1 MPQAQ
6 YYEEGFKKQFEAAIP
21 VLIILLLIIGVIAL
35 NPSLV
40 RGVPILGDMFGGSAV
55 DVLVI
60 GESANE
66 ANDWRGYLTGNL
78 ALQVFGNPLNVE
90 VMTDAQ
96 YNKISSAGWIDNQG
110 YDIVVLT
117 ATDLD
122 PAIQL
127 VIKEW
132 VNSGGKLLVIGTG
145 GTQVNGR
152 WAELAGVMPVS
163 CAQGDCSGVIEQV
176 YAPTLYI
183 ADGMFENGLANNVD
197 TATPMTLGNG
207 SINIA
212 DVTVIGSHIIY
223 IGGFGSAAE
232 VMAGETGTIYPGIA
246 ESASVAGGKVVW
258 MSFNPTTEN
267 IDANV
272 ESSLV
277 INAFAYLTGMPG
289 YKGA

>member
-6 YYEEGFKKQFEAAIP
+6 YYEQGFKRQFEAAIP

-40 RGVPILGDMFGGSAV
+40 RGVPVLGDLFGGSAV

-60 GESANE
+60 GESAGE
-66 ANDWRGYLTGNL
+66 ANDWRGYLSGNL

-96 YNKISSAGWIDNQG
+96 YNMISSAGWIDNQG
-110 YDIVVLT
+110 YDIIVLT

-122 PAIQL
+122 PALQL
-127 VIKEW
+127 IMKEW
-132 VNSGGKLLVIGTG
+132 VGGGGKLLVVGTG

-152 WAELAGVMPVS
+152 WAELASVMPVS
-163 CAQGDCSGVIEQV
+163 CPQGDCSGVMNQV
-176 YAPTLYI
+176 YAPTLYV
-183 ADGMFENGLANNVD
+183 AEGMFTNGLGKNVD
-197 TATPMTLGNG
+197 TATPMTAGNG

-212 DVTVIGSHIIY
+212 DATVTGSQILY
-223 IGGFGSAAE
+223 IGGFPSAAE
-232 VMAGETGTIYPGIA
+232 VTAGSTGTIYPGIA

-277 INAFAYLTGMPG
+277 INAFAYLIGAEG
-289 YKGA
+289 YQGA